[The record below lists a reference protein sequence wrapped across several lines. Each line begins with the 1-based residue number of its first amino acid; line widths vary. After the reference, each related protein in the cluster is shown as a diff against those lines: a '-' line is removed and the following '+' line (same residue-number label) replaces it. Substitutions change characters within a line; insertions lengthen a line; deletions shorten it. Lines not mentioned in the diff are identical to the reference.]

1 MAEPFRATDH
11 GTERREPGKSRLFAI
26 SESSGNF
33 GPGFAS
39 KGMPQQTN
47 T

>member
-1 MAEPFRATDH
+1 MAEPFRATDL
-11 GTERREPGKSRLFAI
+11 GAAYKKTGKSWLSGVR
-26 SESSGNF
+26 ESSGNF

-39 KGMPQQTN
+39 NGMPQQTN